1 MHNHQ
6 IQPGI
11 LADLPHAARYLFFT
25 LLPEANIKLAMQCLR
40 SVAVDRSIVIGLGP
54 ALVKATGAH
63 VDGLRNFPNAVGPGI
78 DIPSQP
84 FSLWCWL
91 RGDDRGVL
99 LQQTRA
105 LQHTLAPAFFL
116 DHVIDAFQYGTGRDL
131 TGYEDGTENPKG
143 DNAVFAGIVNGRG
156 AGLDGSSFVAVQQ
169 WVHDLEHFDSLSVQ
183 QQDHAIG
190 RRKSDNAELKDA
202 PPSAH
207 VKRTAQ
213 ESFTPAAFVL
223 RRSMPWA
230 GATRAGLV
238 FVAFGHSFDAF
249 EALLKRMLGAEDGIT
264 DALFRFTRPVSG
276 SYYWCPPVEN
286 GHLNLSTLN
295 TR

>member
-1 MHNHQ
+1 MDTNQ

-25 LLPEANIKLAMQCLR
+25 LLPDADTKLAVQCLR

-54 ALVKATGAH
+54 ALVMATGAH
-63 VDGLRNFPNAVGPGI
+63 VEGLRNFPNAVGPGI
-78 DIPSQP
+78 EIPSQP

-91 RGDDRGVL
+91 RGDDRGAL
-99 LQQTRA
+99 LQHTRA
-105 LQHTLAPAFFL
+105 LQHTLATAFFL

-143 DNAVFAGIVNGRG
+143 DNAISAGIANDLG

-169 WVHDLEHFDSLSVQ
+169 WVHDLEHFESMAPPE
-183 QQDHAIG
+183 QDNVFG
-190 RRKSDNAELKDA
+190 RRKSDNVELKDA

-213 ESFTPAAFVL
+213 ESFIPAAFVL

-230 GATRAGLV
+230 DATRAGLV
-238 FVAFGHSFDAF
+238 FVAFGQRFDAF
-249 EALLKRMLGAEDGIT
+249 EALLNRMLGAEDGIP

-276 SYYWCPPVEN
+276 SYYWCPPVEH
-286 GHLNLSTLN
+286 GHLNLSALTA
-295 TR
+295 R

>member
-1 MHNHQ
+1 MVTKQ

-11 LADLPHAARYLFFT
+11 LADLPRAARYLFFT
-25 LLPEANIKLAMQCLR
+25 LLPDTDIQVALQGLR
-40 SVAVDRSIVIGLGP
+40 SIALDHSIVIGLGP
-54 ALVKATGAH
+54 ALVMATGAH
-63 VDGLRNFPNAVGPGI
+63 IEGLGNFPSAVGPGI
-78 DIPSQP
+78 EIPSRP
-84 FSLWCWL
+84 YSLWCWL

-99 LQQTRA
+99 MHQTHA
-105 LQHTLAPAFFL
+105 LQHTLATTFL
-116 DHVIDAFQYGTGRDL
+116 LEHVIDAFQYGAGRDL

-143 DNAVFAGIVNGRG
+143 DNAVAAGIVNGRG
-156 AGLDGSSFVAVQQ
+156 PGLDGSSFVAMQQ
-169 WVHDLEHFDSLSVQ
+169 WLHDFERYDAMSQHE
-183 QQDHAIG
+183 QDHAIG

-213 ESFTPAAFVL
+213 ESFSPAAFVL

-230 GATRAGLV
+230 DATRAGLV
-238 FVAFGHSFDAF
+238 FVAFGHSFAAF
-249 EALLKRMLGAEDGIT
+249 EALLNRMLGAEDGIT

-286 GHLNLSTLN
+286 GYLNLSTLN